1 MLLNKFLSRTDYESY
16 EDLYKNFKINIPED
30 FNFAYDVVDEY
41 AKTEPKREALVWC
54 DDNDED
60 HIFTFKDLS
69 LASMRTAN
77 FLCEQGIKKG
87 DRVMLILRRRY
98 EFWFFLLALH
108 RIGAIAIPATNM
120 LAEEDLEY
128 RFNAAEIKMVVSY
141 DEPSLQK
148 EVDKAKTKC
157 PSVEKLVTVGQ
168 TARQNWVSFYDDYEI
183 YPAKFPRPQGE
194 EATHN
199 DDIMIVYFTSGTS
212 SNPKMVAHTFTYP
225 LGHIVTAKYWQHVV
239 DGGRHLTVAET
250 GWAKALWGKIYGQWI
265 AGSAVFTYDM
275 KVFIPGKL
283 LEKMAEYKVTTFCAP
298 PTVYRYILHHGLS
311 RYDLS
316 SLKYCTTAGESLNTD
331 IYNKFYEQTGIR
343 LQEGYG
349 QTELTLTTGNF
360 GFTEPKP
367 GSIGKPSPGYSME
380 IVDAEGKPCAADE
393 VGELIIKI
401 DQGKPFGMFGGY
413 YRDPERTEK
422 VFEGGVYHT
431 GDTATRDKD
440 GYLWF
445 VGRTDDLIKSSG
457 YRISPFE
464 VEEVLHKHPA
474 VLEVAVTGVEDKDR
488 GQAVKATVVLKKGY
502 EASKELAKE
511 MQLFAKNVA
520 ASYKSPRIIDFVTE
534 LPKTISGKIRRA
546 TIRDKDK
553 EAADAEAQKAEQTTE
568 QKIPTLVAM
577 RTKQQVVKCCPPG
590 QAGDDKS
597 TQGSSGAES

>member
-1 MLLNKFLSRTDYESY
+1 MLLNKFISRIDYESY
-16 EDLYKNFKINIPED
+16 EDLYNNFKISIPD
-30 FNFAYDVVDEY
+30 NFNFAYDVVDEY

-54 DDNDED
+54 DDNDES
-60 HIFTFKDLS
+60 HIFTFKDIS
-69 LASMRTAN
+69 LASQRTAN
-77 FLCEQGIKKG
+77 FLVEQGIKKG

-120 LAEEDLEY
+120 LAAEDLEY
-128 RFNAAEIKMVVSY
+128 RFKAAEVKMVVTY
-141 DEPSLQK
+141 DEPALQK
-148 EVDKAKTKC
+148 EVDKAKSKC
-157 PSVEKLVTVGQ
+157 TSVEKLVTVGQ
-168 TARQNWVSFYDDYEI
+168 TARQNWISFYDDYEI
-183 YPAKFPRPQGE
+183 FPAKFERPEGDA
-194 EATHN
+194 ATHN

-298 PTVYRYILHHGLS
+298 PTVYRYILQHGIGK
-311 RYDLS
+311 YDLS
-316 SLKYCTTAGESLNTD
+316 SLKHCTTAGEALNVD
-331 IYNKFYEQTGIR
+331 IYNKFYEQTGLR
-343 LQEGYG
+343 MQEGYG

-360 GFTEPKP
+360 GFSEPHP
-367 GSIGKPSPGYSME
+367 GSMGKPSPGYRME
-380 IVDAEGKPCAADE
+380 IVNADGEPCADDE

-413 YRDPERTEK
+413 YRDDERTEK

-440 GYLWF
+440 GYYWF
-445 VGRTDDLIKSSG
+445 VGRNDDLIKSSG

-464 VEEVLHKHPA
+464 VEEVIHKHPA

-488 GQAVKATVVLKKGY
+488 GQAVKATIVLQKGY

-511 MQLFAKNVA
+511 IQLFTKKVA

-546 TIRDKDK
+546 TIRDKD
-553 EAADAEAQKAEQTTE
+553 AEAKNAENTE
-568 QKIPTLVAM
+568 NASNENAETPV
-577 RTKQQVVKCCPPG
+577 
-590 QAGDDKS
+590 DNN
-597 TQGSSGAES
+597 AES

>member
-1 MLLNKFLSRTDYESY
+1 MLLNRFISRIDYDSY
-16 EDLYKNFKINIPED
+16 EDLYKNFKISIPD
-30 FNFAYDVVDEY
+30 NFNFAYDVVDEY
-41 AKTEPKREALVWC
+41 AKNEPKREALVWC
-54 DDNDED
+54 DDNDES

-69 LASMRTAN
+69 LASQRTAN
-77 FLCEQGIKKG
+77 FLVEQGIKKG

-120 LAEEDLEY
+120 LAAEDLEY
-128 RFNAAEIKMVVSY
+128 RFNAAKIKMVVTY
-141 DEPSLQK
+141 DDSVVQK
-148 EVDKAKTKC
+148 EVDKAKSKC
-157 PSVEKLVTVGQ
+157 DSVEKLVTVGQ
-168 TARQNWVSFYDDYEI
+168 TARQNWISFYDDYELF
-183 YPAKFPRPQGE
+183 PATFERPTGDA
-194 EATHN
+194 ATHN
-199 DDIMIVYFTSGTS
+199 EDIMIVYFTSGTS
-212 SNPKMVAHTFTYP
+212 SNPKMVAHTYTYP

-275 KVFIPGKL
+275 TTFIPGKL

-298 PTVYRYILHHGLS
+298 PTVYRYILQHGIAK
-311 RYDLS
+311 YDLS
-316 SLKYCTTAGESLNTD
+316 SLQYCTTAGEALNLD

-343 LQEGYG
+343 MQEGYG

-360 GFTEPKP
+360 GFSEPHP
-367 GSIGKPSPGYSME
+367 GSMGKPSPGYRME
-380 IVDAEGKPCAADE
+380 IVNAEGKPCADDE

-413 YRDPERTEK
+413 YNDPERTEK

-440 GYLWF
+440 GFFWF

-474 VLEVAVTGVEDKDR
+474 VLEVAVTGVEDKSR
-488 GQAVKATVVLKKGY
+488 GQAVKATVVLQKGY
-502 EASKELAKE
+502 EASKDLAKE
-511 MQLFAKNVA
+511 IQLFAKNIA

-546 TIRDKDK
+546 TIRDKD
-553 EAADAEAQKAEQTTE
+553 AAANAETESSTNAATAAENANSTTATTNIAEAT
-568 QKIPTLVAM
+568 
-577 RTKQQVVKCCPPG
+577 
-590 QAGDDKS
+590 DK
-597 TQGSSGAES
+597 

>member
-1 MLLNKFLSRTDYESY
+1 MILNKFLSRIDYESY
-16 EDLYKNFKINIPED
+16 EDLYKNFKISIPD
-30 FNFAYDVVDEY
+30 NFNFAYDVVDEY

-54 DDNDED
+54 DDNDES

-69 LASMRTAN
+69 LASQRTAN
-77 FLCEQGIKKG
+77 FLVEQGIQKG

-120 LAEEDLEY
+120 LAAEDLEY
-128 RFNAAEIKMVVSY
+128 RFKAAEVKMVVTY
-141 DEPSLQK
+141 DEPALQK
-148 EVDKAKTKC
+148 EVDKAKSKS

-168 TARQNWVSFYDDYEI
+168 TARQNWISFYDDYEI
-183 YPAKFPRPQGE
+183 FPAKFERPEGE
-194 EATHN
+194 AATRN

-298 PTVYRYILHHGLS
+298 PTVYRYILQHGIGK
-311 RYDLS
+311 YDLS
-316 SLKYCTTAGESLNTD
+316 SLQYCTTAGEALNVD

-343 LQEGYG
+343 MQEGYG

-360 GFTEPKP
+360 GFSEPHP
-367 GSIGKPSPGYSME
+367 GSMGKPSPGYSME
-380 IVDAEGKPCAADE
+380 IVNADGEPCADDE

-413 YRDPERTEK
+413 YRDDERTEK

-440 GYLWF
+440 GYYWF
-445 VGRTDDLIKSSG
+445 VGRNDDLIKSSG

-464 VEEVLHKHPA
+464 VEEVIHKHPA

-488 GQAVKATVVLKKGY
+488 GQAVKATIVLQKGY

-511 MQLFAKNVA
+511 IQLFTKKVA

-546 TIRDKDK
+546 TIRDKD
-553 EAADAEAQKAEQTTE
+553 AEAKN
-568 QKIPTLVAM
+568 
-577 RTKQQVVKCCPPG
+577 
-590 QAGDDKS
+590 
-597 TQGSSGAES
+597 AESTENASNENAEAPADNSAES

>member
-1 MLLNKFLSRTDYESY
+1 M
-16 EDLYKNFKINIPED
+16 
-30 FNFAYDVVDEY
+30 
-41 AKTEPKREALVWC
+41 WC
-54 DDNDED
+54 DDDDES

-69 LASMRTAN
+69 LASQRTAN
-77 FLCEQGIKKG
+77 FLVEQGIQKG

-120 LAEEDLEY
+120 LAAEDLEY
-128 RFNAAEIKMVVSY
+128 RFKAADVKMVVTY
-141 DEPSLQK
+141 DEPALQK
-148 EVDKAKTKC
+148 EVDKAKSKC
-157 PSVEKLVTVGQ
+157 ESVEKLVTVGQ

-183 YPAKFPRPQGE
+183 YPAKFPRPEGDA
-194 EATHN
+194 ATHN

-212 SNPKMVAHTFTYP
+212 SNPKMVA
-225 LGHIVTAKYWQHVV
+225 WQHVV

-283 LEKMAEYKVTTFCAP
+283 LEKMSEYKVTTFCAP
-298 PTVYRYILHHGLS
+298 PTVYRYILQHGIG

-316 SLKYCTTAGESLNTD
+316 SLKYCTTAGEALNLD
-331 IYNKFYEQTGIR
+331 IYNRFYEQTGIR
-343 LQEGYG
+343 MQEGYG

-360 GFTEPKP
+360 GFSEPRP
-367 GSIGKPSPGYSME
+367 GSMGKPSPGYRME
-380 IVDAEGKPCAADE
+380 IVNAEGNPCADDE

-413 YRDPERTEK
+413 YRDQERTER

-440 GYLWF
+440 GYYWF
-445 VGRTDDLIKSSG
+445 VGRNDDLIKSSG

-464 VEEVLHKHPA
+464 VEEVIHKHPA

-488 GQAVKATVVLKKGY
+488 GQAVKATIVLQKGY
-502 EASKELAKE
+502 EASKDLAKE
-511 MQLFAKNVA
+511 IQLFTKKVA

-546 TIRDKDK
+546 TIRDKD
-553 EAADAEAQKAEQTTE
+553 AEAQNADASASSATENAEATTSPETNSE
-568 QKIPTLVAM
+568 QE
-577 RTKQQVVKCCPPG
+577 G
-590 QAGDDKS
+590 
-597 TQGSSGAES
+597 

>member
-1 MLLNKFLSRTDYESY
+1 MLLNKFISKIDYDSY
-16 EDLYKNFKINIPED
+16 EDLYENFKISIPD
-30 FNFAYDVVDEY
+30 NFNFAYDVVDEY

-54 DDNDED
+54 DDNDEA

-69 LASMRTAN
+69 LASQRTAN
-77 FLCEQGIKKG
+77 FLVEQGIQKG

-120 LAEEDLEY
+120 LAAEDLEY
-128 RFNAAEIKMVVSY
+128 RFNAAEVKMVVTY
-141 DEPSLQK
+141 DEPALQK
-148 EVDKAKTKC
+148 EVDKAKSKC
-157 PSVEKLVTVGQ
+157 SSIEKLVTVGQ

-183 YPAKFPRPQGE
+183 FPATFERPTGDA
-194 EATHN
+194 ATHN

-212 SNPKMVAHTFTYP
+212 SNPKMVAHTYTYP

-283 LEKMAEYKVTTFCAP
+283 LEKMAEYKITTFCAP
-298 PTVYRYILHHGLS
+298 PTVYRYILQHGIGK
-311 RYDLS
+311 YDLS
-316 SLKYCTTAGESLNTD
+316 SLKYCTTAGEALNLD
-331 IYNKFYEQTGIR
+331 IYEKFFEQTGIR
-343 LQEGYG
+343 MQEGYG

-360 GFTEPKP
+360 GFSEPHP
-367 GSIGKPSPGYSME
+367 GSMGKPSPGYRME
-380 IVDAEGKPCAADE
+380 IVNPDGEPCGVDE

-413 YRDPERTEK
+413 YRDDERTQR

-440 GYLWF
+440 GYFWF

-464 VEEVLHKHPA
+464 VEEVIHKHPA

-488 GQAVKATVVLKKGY
+488 GQAVKASIVLQKGY
-502 EASKELAKE
+502 EASKDLAKE
-511 MQLFAKNVA
+511 IQLFTKKIA

-546 TIRDKDK
+546 TIRDKD
-553 EAADAEAQKAEQTTE
+553 AEAQNAENAAAQANENTEAQANPEVQTE
-568 QKIPTLVAM
+568 NN
-577 RTKQQVVKCCPPG
+577 
-590 QAGDDKS
+590 
-597 TQGSSGAES
+597 AEGK

>member
-1 MLLNKFLSRTDYESY
+1 MFLNKFLSKIDYKSY
-16 EDLYKNFKINIPED
+16 EDLYKNFKITIPND

-69 LASMRTAN
+69 LASQRTAN
-77 FLCEQGIKKG
+77 FLVEQGIQKG

-120 LAEEDLEY
+120 LAAEDLEY
-128 RFNAAEIKMVVSY
+128 RFNAAEIKMVVTY
-141 DEPSLQK
+141 DDPALQK
-148 EVDKAKTKC
+148 EVDKAKSKC
-157 PSVEKLVTVGQ
+157 ESVEKLVTVGQ
-168 TARQNWVSFYDDYEI
+168 TARQNWISFYDDYEL
-183 YPAKFPRPQGE
+183 FPSTFERPVGDA
-194 EATHN
+194 ATHN

-212 SNPKMVAHTFTYP
+212 SNPKMVAHTYTYP

-275 KVFIPGKL
+275 TTFIPGKL

-298 PTVYRYILHHGLS
+298 PTVYRYILQHGLS
-311 RYDLS
+311 KYDLS
-316 SLKYCTTAGESLNTD
+316 SLQYCTTAGEALNLD
-331 IYNKFYEQTGIR
+331 IYNRFYEQTGIR
-343 LQEGYG
+343 MQEGYG

-360 GFTEPKP
+360 GFSEPHP
-367 GSIGKPSPGYSME
+367 GSIGKPSPGYQME
-380 IVDAEGKPCAADE
+380 IINAEGKPCEAEE

-413 YRDPERTEK
+413 YRDAERTEK

-431 GDTATRDKD
+431 GDTAYRDKD
-440 GYLWF
+440 GFFWF

-474 VLEVAVTGVEDKDR
+474 VLEVAVTGVEDKSR
-488 GQAVKATVVLKKGY
+488 GQAVKATVVLQKGY

-511 MQLFAKNVA
+511 IQLFAKNIA

-546 TIRDKDK
+546 TIRDKD
-553 EAADAEAQKAEQTTE
+553 AAENATAPDETNAENAASET
-568 QKIPTLVAM
+568 VANNE
-577 RTKQQVVKCCPPG
+577 K
-590 QAGDDKS
+590 
-597 TQGSSGAES
+597 

>member
-1 MLLNKFLSRTDYESY
+1 MLLNKFISKIDYDSY
-16 EDLYKNFKINIPED
+16 EDLYKNFKISIPND

-54 DDNDED
+54 DDNDEA

-69 LASMRTAN
+69 LASQRTAN
-77 FLCEQGIKKG
+77 FLVEQGIQKG

-120 LAEEDLEY
+120 LAAEDLEY
-128 RFNAAEIKMVVSY
+128 RFNAAEVKMVVTY
-141 DEPSLQK
+141 DEPALQK
-148 EVDKAKTKC
+148 EVDKAKSKC
-157 PSVEKLVTVGQ
+157 SSVEKLVTVGQ
-168 TARQNWVSFYDDYEI
+168 TARQNWISFYDDYEI
-183 YPAKFPRPQGE
+183 FPSTFERPVGDA
-194 EATHN
+194 ATHN

-212 SNPKMVAHTFTYP
+212 SNPKMVAHTYTYP
-225 LGHIVTAKYWQHVV
+225 LGHIVTAKYWQPVV
-239 DGGRHLTVAET
+239 DGGRHMTVAET
-250 GWAKALWGKIYGQWI
+250 GWAKALCGKIYGQWI

-283 LEKMAEYKVTTFCAP
+283 LEKIAEYKITTFCAP
-298 PTVYRYILHHGLS
+298 PTVYRYILQHGIGK
-311 RYDLS
+311 YDLS
-316 SLKYCTTAGESLNTD
+316 SLKYCTTAGEALNLD
-331 IYNKFYEQTGIR
+331 IYEKFFEQTGIR
-343 LQEGYG
+343 MQEGYG

-360 GFTEPKP
+360 GFSEPRP
-367 GSIGKPSPGYSME
+367 GSMGKPSPGYRME
-380 IVDAEGKPCAADE
+380 IVNAEGEPCADNE

-413 YRDPERTEK
+413 YRDEERTER

-431 GDTATRDKD
+431 GDTATRDEN
-440 GYLWF
+440 GYYWF

-464 VEEVLHKHPA
+464 VEEVIHKHPA

-488 GQAVKATVVLKKGY
+488 GQAVKATIVLQKGY

-511 MQLFAKNVA
+511 IQLFTKKVA

-546 TIRDKDK
+546 TIRDKD
-553 EAADAEAQKAEQTTE
+553 AEAKNAENTE
-568 QKIPTLVAM
+568 NASNENAEAPA
-577 RTKQQVVKCCPPG
+577 
-590 QAGDDKS
+590 DNS
-597 TQGSSGAES
+597 AES

>member
-1 MLLNKFLSRTDYESY
+1 MILNKFLSKIDYKSY
-16 EDLYKNFKINIPED
+16 EDLYKNFKITIPND

-54 DDNDED
+54 DDNDES
-60 HIFTFKDLS
+60 HIYTFKDLS
-69 LASMRTAN
+69 LASQRTAN
-77 FLCEQGIKKG
+77 FLVEQGIQKG

-120 LAEEDLEY
+120 LAAEDLEY
-128 RFNAAEIKMVVSY
+128 RFNAAEIKMVVTY
-141 DEPSLQK
+141 DDPALQK
-148 EVDKAKTKC
+148 EVDKAKSKC
-157 PSVEKLVTVGQ
+157 ESVEKLVTVGQ
-168 TARQNWVSFYDDYEI
+168 TARQNWISFYDDYEL
-183 YPAKFPRPQGE
+183 FPSTFERPVGDA
-194 EATHN
+194 ATHN

-212 SNPKMVAHTFTYP
+212 SNPKMVAHTYTYP

-275 KVFIPGKL
+275 TTFIPGKL

-298 PTVYRYILHHGLS
+298 PTVYRYILQHGLS
-311 RYDLS
+311 KYDLS
-316 SLKYCTTAGESLNTD
+316 SLQYCTTAGEALNLD
-331 IYNKFYEQTGIR
+331 IYNRFYEQTGIR
-343 LQEGYG
+343 MQEGYG

-360 GFTEPKP
+360 GFSEPHP
-367 GSIGKPSPGYSME
+367 GSIGKPSPGYQME
-380 IVDAEGKPCAADE
+380 IINAEGKPCEAEE

-413 YRDPERTEK
+413 YRNAERTEK

-431 GDTATRDKD
+431 GDTAYRDKD
-440 GYLWF
+440 GFFWF

-457 YRISPFE
+457 YRINPFE

-474 VLEVAVTGVEDKDR
+474 VLEVAVTGVEDKSR
-488 GQAVKATVVLKKGY
+488 GQAVKATVVLQKGY

-511 MQLFAKNVA
+511 IQLFAKNIA

-546 TIRDKDK
+546 TIRDKDTAENVTAPD
-553 EAADAEAQKAEQTTE
+553 EANAENAASETSEEK
-568 QKIPTLVAM
+568 
-577 RTKQQVVKCCPPG
+577 
-590 QAGDDKS
+590 
-597 TQGSSGAES
+597 

>member
-1 MLLNKFLSRTDYESY
+1 MILNKFLSKIDYKSY
-16 EDLYKNFKINIPED
+16 EDLYKNFKITIPND

-54 DDNDED
+54 DDNDES
-60 HIFTFKDLS
+60 HIYTFKDLS
-69 LASMRTAN
+69 LASQRTAN
-77 FLCEQGIKKG
+77 FLVEQGIQKG

-120 LAEEDLEY
+120 LAAEDLEY
-128 RFNAAEIKMVVSY
+128 RFNAAEIKMVVTY
-141 DEPSLQK
+141 DDPALQK
-148 EVDKAKTKC
+148 EVDKAKSKC
-157 PSVEKLVTVGQ
+157 ESVEKLVTVGQ
-168 TARQNWVSFYDDYEI
+168 TARQNWISFYDDYEL
-183 YPAKFPRPQGE
+183 FPSTFERPVGDA
-194 EATHN
+194 ATHN

-212 SNPKMVAHTFTYP
+212 SNPKMVAHTYTYP

-275 KVFIPGKL
+275 TTFIPGKL

-298 PTVYRYILHHGLS
+298 PTVYRYILQHGLS
-311 RYDLS
+311 KYDLS
-316 SLKYCTTAGESLNTD
+316 SLQYCTTAGEALNLD
-331 IYNKFYEQTGIR
+331 IYNRFYEQTGIR
-343 LQEGYG
+343 MQEGYG

-360 GFTEPKP
+360 GFSEPHP
-367 GSIGKPSPGYSME
+367 GSIGKPSPGYQME
-380 IVDAEGKPCAADE
+380 IINAEGKPCAAEE

-413 YRDPERTEK
+413 YRDAERTEK

-431 GDTATRDKD
+431 GDTAYRDKD
-440 GYLWF
+440 GFFWF

-474 VLEVAVTGVEDKDR
+474 VLEVAVTGVEDKSR
-488 GQAVKATVVLKKGY
+488 GQAVKATVVLQKGY

-511 MQLFAKNVA
+511 IQLFAKNIA

-546 TIRDKDK
+546 TIRDKDTAENVTAPD
-553 EAADAEAQKAEQTTE
+553 EA
-568 QKIPTLVAM
+568 
-577 RTKQQVVKCCPPG
+577 
-590 QAGDDKS
+590 S
-597 TQGSSGAES
+597 AESAASETPEEK

>member
-1 MLLNKFLSRTDYESY
+1 MILNKFLSRIDYESY
-16 EDLYKNFKINIPED
+16 EDLYKNFKISIPEN

-54 DDNDED
+54 DDNDES

-69 LASMRTAN
+69 LASQRTAN
-77 FLCEQGIKKG
+77 FLAEQGIQKG

-120 LAEEDLEY
+120 LAAEDLEY
-128 RFNAAEIKMVVSY
+128 RFKAAEVKMVVTY
-141 DEPSLQK
+141 DEPALQK
-148 EVDKAKTKC
+148 EVDKAKSKC

-168 TARQNWVSFYDDYEI
+168 TARQNWISFYDDYEI
-183 YPAKFPRPQGE
+183 FPAKFERPEGDA
-194 EATHN
+194 ATHN

-298 PTVYRYILHHGLS
+298 PTVYRYILQHGIGK
-311 RYDLS
+311 YDLS
-316 SLKYCTTAGESLNTD
+316 SLKHCTTAGEALNVD
-331 IYNKFYEQTGIR
+331 IYNKFYEQTGLR
-343 LQEGYG
+343 MQEGYG

-360 GFTEPKP
+360 GFSEPHP
-367 GSIGKPSPGYSME
+367 GSMGKPSPGYRME
-380 IVDAEGKPCAADE
+380 IVNADGEPCADDE

-413 YRDPERTEK
+413 YRDDERTEK

-440 GYLWF
+440 GYYWF
-445 VGRTDDLIKSSG
+445 VGRNDDLIKSSG

-464 VEEVLHKHPA
+464 VEEVIHKHPA

-488 GQAVKATVVLKKGY
+488 GQAVKATIVLQKGY

-511 MQLFAKNVA
+511 IQLFTKKVA

-546 TIRDKDK
+546 TIRDKD
-553 EAADAEAQKAEQTTE
+553 AEAKNAENTENAEATTSAETNSE
-568 QKIPTLVAM
+568 QE
-577 RTKQQVVKCCPPG
+577 G
-590 QAGDDKS
+590 
-597 TQGSSGAES
+597 

>member
-1 MLLNKFLSRTDYESY
+1 MILNKFLSRTEYSSY
-16 EDLYKNFKINIPED
+16 EDLYKNFKISIPEN

-41 AKTEPKREALVWC
+41 AKEEPKREALVWC
-54 DDNDED
+54 DDEDES

-69 LASMRTAN
+69 LASQRTAN
-77 FLCEQGIKKG
+77 FLVEQGIVKG

-120 LAEEDLEY
+120 LAAEDLEY
-128 RFNAAEIKMVVSY
+128 RFKAADVKMVVTY
-141 DEPSLQK
+141 DEPALQK
-148 EVDKAKTKC
+148 EVDKAKAKC
-157 PSVEKLVTVGQ
+157 SSVEKLVTVGQ

-183 YPAKFPRPQGE
+183 FPARFPRPEGDA
-194 EATHN
+194 ATHN
-199 DDIMIVYFTSGTS
+199 DDIMVVYFTSGTS

-311 RYDLS
+311 KYDLS
-316 SLKYCTTAGESLNTD
+316 SLKYCTTAGEALNLD
-331 IYNKFYEQTGIR
+331 IYNQFFEQTGIR

-360 GFTEPKP
+360 GWDTPKP
-367 GSIGKPSPGYSME
+367 GSIGKPSPGYRME
-380 IVDAEGKPCAADE
+380 IVNAEGEPCGVDE
-393 VGELIIKI
+393 VGELIIQI

-413 YRDPERTEK
+413 YRDEERTEK
-422 VFEGGVYHT
+422 VFAGGVYHT

-440 GYLWF
+440 GYFWF

-474 VLEVAVTGVEDKDR
+474 VLEVAVTGIEDKDR
-488 GQAVKATVVLKKGY
+488 GQAVKATIVLQKGY
-502 EASKELAKE
+502 EASKELSKE
-511 MQLFAKNVA
+511 IQLFAKKIA

-546 TIRDKDK
+546 TIRDKDAAAN
-553 EAADAEAQKAEQTTE
+553 EASANAADASTSPATETQASENKEA
-568 QKIPTLVAM
+568 
-577 RTKQQVVKCCPPG
+577 
-590 QAGDDKS
+590 
-597 TQGSSGAES
+597 

>member
-1 MLLNKFLSRTDYESY
+1 MILSKFLSRTDYESY
-16 EDLYKNFKINIPED
+16 EDLYKNFKISIPD
-30 FNFAYDVVDEY
+30 NFNFAYDVVDEY
-41 AKTEPKREALVWC
+41 ARTEPKREALVWC
-54 DDNDED
+54 DDNDES

-69 LASMRTAN
+69 LASQRTAN
-77 FLCEQGIKKG
+77 FLVEQGVKKG

-120 LAEEDLEY
+120 LAAEDLEY
-128 RFNAAEIKMVVSY
+128 RFNAAEVKMVVTY

-148 EVDKAKTKC
+148 EIDKAKSKC
-157 PSVEKLVTVGQ
+157 GSVEKLVTVGQ
-168 TARQNWVSFYDDYEI
+168 TARQNWISFYDDYEI
-183 YPAKFPRPQGE
+183 FPAKFERPEGDD
-194 EATHN
+194 ATHN

-212 SNPKMVAHTFTYP
+212 SNPKMVAHSFTYP
-225 LGHIVTAKYWQHVV
+225 LGHIVTAKYWQHVI

-298 PTVYRYILHHGLS
+298 PTVYRYILQHGIG

-316 SLKYCTTAGESLNTD
+316 SLKHCTTAGEALNVD
-331 IYNKFYEQTGIR
+331 IYDKFYEQTGIR
-343 LQEGYG
+343 MQEGYG

-360 GFTEPKP
+360 GWDEPKP
-367 GSIGKPSPGYSME
+367 GSMGKPSPGYSIDVVNADGE
-380 IVDAEGKPCAADE
+380 TCADDE

-413 YRDPERTEK
+413 YRDPERTER

-464 VEEVLHKHPA
+464 VEEVIHKHPA

-488 GQAVKATVVLKKGY
+488 GQAVKATIVLQKGY
-502 EASKELAKE
+502 DASKELAKE
-511 MQLFAKNVA
+511 IQLFTKKIA

-546 TIRDKDK
+546 TIRDKDA
-553 EAADAEAQKAEQTTE
+553 EAKSADASAGSAAENAEATTSAETNSE
-568 QKIPTLVAM
+568 QE
-577 RTKQQVVKCCPPG
+577 G
-590 QAGDDKS
+590 
-597 TQGSSGAES
+597 

>member
-1 MLLNKFLSRTDYESY
+1 MLLNKFISRIDYESY
-16 EDLYKNFKINIPED
+16 EDLYNNFKISIPD
-30 FNFAYDVVDEY
+30 NFNFAYDVVDEY

-54 DDNDED
+54 DDNDES
-60 HIFTFKDLS
+60 HIFTFKDIS
-69 LASMRTAN
+69 LASQRTAN
-77 FLCEQGIKKG
+77 FLVEQGIKKG

-120 LAEEDLEY
+120 LAAEDLEY
-128 RFNAAEIKMVVSY
+128 RFKAAEVKMVVTY
-141 DEPSLQK
+141 DEPALQK
-148 EVDKAKTKC
+148 EVDKAKSKSA
-157 PSVEKLVTVGQ
+157 SVEKLVTVGQ
-168 TARQNWVSFYDDYEI
+168 TARQNWISFYDDYEI
-183 YPAKFPRPQGE
+183 FPAKFERPEGDA
-194 EATHN
+194 ATHN

-298 PTVYRYILHHGLS
+298 PTVYRYILQHGIGK
-311 RYDLS
+311 YDLS
-316 SLKYCTTAGESLNTD
+316 SLKHCTTAGEALNVD
-331 IYNKFYEQTGIR
+331 IYNKFYEQTGLR
-343 LQEGYG
+343 MQEGYG

-360 GFTEPKP
+360 GFSEPHP
-367 GSIGKPSPGYSME
+367 GSMGKPSPGYRME
-380 IVDAEGKPCAADE
+380 IVNTDGEPCADDE

-413 YRDPERTEK
+413 YRDDERTEK

-440 GYLWF
+440 GYYWF
-445 VGRTDDLIKSSG
+445 VGRNDDLIKSSG

-464 VEEVLHKHPA
+464 VEEVIHKHPA

-488 GQAVKATVVLKKGY
+488 GQAVKATIVLQKGY

-511 MQLFAKNVA
+511 IQLFTKKVA

-546 TIRDKDK
+546 TIRDKD
-553 EAADAEAQKAEQTTE
+553 AEAKN
-568 QKIPTLVAM
+568 
-577 RTKQQVVKCCPPG
+577 
-590 QAGDDKS
+590 
-597 TQGSSGAES
+597 AESTENAEATTSAETNSEQEG

>member
-1 MLLNKFLSRTDYESY
+1 MLLNKFISKIDYDSY
-16 EDLYKNFKINIPED
+16 EDLYENFKISIPD
-30 FNFAYDVVDEY
+30 NFNFAYDVVDEY

-54 DDNDED
+54 DDNDEA

-69 LASMRTAN
+69 LASQRTAN
-77 FLCEQGIKKG
+77 FLVEQGIQKG

-120 LAEEDLEY
+120 LAAEDLEY
-128 RFNAAEIKMVVSY
+128 RFNAAEVKMVVTY
-141 DEPSLQK
+141 DEPALQK
-148 EVDKAKTKC
+148 EVDKAKSKC
-157 PSVEKLVTVGQ
+157 SSIEKLVTVGQ

-183 YPAKFPRPQGE
+183 FPSTFERPTGE
-194 EATHN
+194 AATHN

-212 SNPKMVAHTFTYP
+212 SNPKMVAHTYTYP

-283 LEKMAEYKVTTFCAP
+283 LEKMAEYKITTFCAP
-298 PTVYRYILHHGLS
+298 PTVYRYILQHGIGK
-311 RYDLS
+311 YDLS
-316 SLKYCTTAGESLNTD
+316 SLKYCTTAGEALNLD
-331 IYNKFYEQTGIR
+331 IYEKFFEQTGIR
-343 LQEGYG
+343 MQEGYG

-360 GFTEPKP
+360 GFTEPHP
-367 GSIGKPSPGYSME
+367 GSMGKPSPGYRME
-380 IVDAEGKPCAADE
+380 IVNQNGEPCGVDE
-393 VGELIIKI
+393 IGELIIKI

-413 YRDPERTEK
+413 YRDDERTQR

-440 GYLWF
+440 GYFWF

-464 VEEVLHKHPA
+464 VEEVIHKHPA

-488 GQAVKATVVLKKGY
+488 GQAVKASIVLQKGY
-502 EASKELAKE
+502 EASKDLAKE
-511 MQLFAKNVA
+511 IQLFTKKIA

-546 TIRDKDK
+546 TIRDKDASAS
-553 EAADAEAQKAEQTTE
+553 AAQAEQAENATNATE
-568 QKIPTLVAM
+568 SAPEVE
-577 RTKQQVVKCCPPG
+577 
-590 QAGDDKS
+590 S
-597 TQGSSGAES
+597 TAEEK

>member
-1 MLLNKFLSRTDYESY
+1 MILNKFLSKIDYKSY
-16 EDLYKNFKINIPED
+16 EDLYKNFKITIPND

-54 DDNDED
+54 DDNDES
-60 HIFTFKDLS
+60 HIYTFKDLS
-69 LASMRTAN
+69 LASQRTAN
-77 FLCEQGIKKG
+77 FLVEQGIQKG

-120 LAEEDLEY
+120 LAAEDLEY
-128 RFNAAEIKMVVSY
+128 RFNAAEIKMVVTY
-141 DEPSLQK
+141 DDPALQK
-148 EVDKAKTKC
+148 EVDKAKSKC
-157 PSVEKLVTVGQ
+157 ESVEKLVTVGQ
-168 TARQNWVSFYDDYEI
+168 TARQNWISFYDDYEL
-183 YPAKFPRPQGE
+183 FPSTFERPVGDA
-194 EATHN
+194 ATHN

-212 SNPKMVAHTFTYP
+212 SNPKMVAHTYTYP

-275 KVFIPGKL
+275 TTFIPGKL

-298 PTVYRYILHHGLS
+298 PTVYRYILQHGLS
-311 RYDLS
+311 KYDLS
-316 SLKYCTTAGESLNTD
+316 SLQYCTTAGEALNLD
-331 IYNKFYEQTGIR
+331 IYNRFYEQTGIR
-343 LQEGYG
+343 MQEGYG

-360 GFTEPKP
+360 GFSEPHP
-367 GSIGKPSPGYSME
+367 GSIGKPSPGYQME
-380 IVDAEGKPCAADE
+380 IINAEGKPCAAEE

-413 YRDPERTEK
+413 YRDAERTEK

-431 GDTATRDKD
+431 GDTAYRDKD
-440 GYLWF
+440 GFFWF

-474 VLEVAVTGVEDKDR
+474 VLEVAVTGVEDKSR
-488 GQAVKATVVLKKGY
+488 GQAVKATVVLQKGY
-502 EASKELAKE
+502 EASKEFAKE
-511 MQLFAKNVA
+511 IQLFAKNIA

-546 TIRDKDK
+546 TIRDKDTAENVTAPD
-553 EAADAEAQKAEQTTE
+553 EASADNAASETTANNE
-568 QKIPTLVAM
+568 K
-577 RTKQQVVKCCPPG
+577 
-590 QAGDDKS
+590 
-597 TQGSSGAES
+597 

>member
-1 MLLNKFLSRTDYESY
+1 MILNKFLSQVDYDSY
-16 EDLYKNFKINIPED
+16 EDLYKNFKITIPD
-30 FNFAYDVVDEY
+30 NFNFAYDVVDEY
-41 AKTEPKREALVWC
+41 ARTEPKREALVWC
-54 DDNDED
+54 DDNDES
-60 HIFTFKDLS
+60 HIYTFKDLS
-69 LASMRTAN
+69 LASQRTAN
-77 FLCEQGIKKG
+77 FLVEQGIKKG

-120 LAEEDLEY
+120 LAAEDLEY
-128 RFNAAEIKMVVSY
+128 RFNAADVKMVVTY
-141 DEPSLQK
+141 DEPALQK
-148 EVDKAKTKC
+148 EVDKAKTKSQ
-157 PSVEKLVTVGQ
+157 SVEKLVTVGQ

-183 YPAKFPRPQGE
+183 YPATFERPTGE
-194 EATHN
+194 DATHN

-298 PTVYRYILHHGLS
+298 PTVYRYILQHGIAK
-311 RYDLS
+311 YDLS
-316 SLKYCTTAGESLNTD
+316 SLQYCTTAGEALNVD
-331 IYNKFYEQTGIR
+331 IYEKFYEQTGIR
-343 LQEGYG
+343 MQEGYG

-360 GFTEPKP
+360 GFSEPHP
-367 GSIGKPSPGYSME
+367 GSMGKPSPGYRME
-380 IVDAEGKPCAADE
+380 IVNAEGKPCAENE
-393 VGELIIKI
+393 VGELIIQI

-413 YRDPERTEK
+413 YRDEERTK
-422 VFEGGVYHT
+422 RVFEGGVYHT

-440 GYLWF
+440 GYFWF

-464 VEEVLHKHPA
+464 VEEVIHKHPA

-488 GQAVKATVVLKKGY
+488 GQAVKATIVLQKGY

-511 MQLFAKNVA
+511 IQLFTKKIA

-534 LPKTISGKIRRA
+534 LPKTISGTIRRA
-546 TIRDKDK
+546 TIRDKDAS
-553 EAADAEAQKAEQTTE
+553 AANSAGTEQTESSAENPTE
-568 QKIPTLVAM
+568 EK
-577 RTKQQVVKCCPPG
+577 
-590 QAGDDKS
+590 DS
-597 TQGSSGAES
+597 

>member
-1 MLLNKFLSRTDYESY
+1 MLLNKFISRIDYDSY
-16 EDLYKNFKINIPED
+16 EDLYKNFKISIPED

-54 DDNDED
+54 DDNDEA

-69 LASMRTAN
+69 LASQRTAN
-77 FLCEQGIKKG
+77 FLVEQGIKKG

-120 LAEEDLEY
+120 LAAEDLEY
-128 RFNAAEIKMVVSY
+128 RFNAAEIKMVVTY
-141 DEPSLQK
+141 EDPALQK
-148 EVDKAKTKC
+148 EVDKAKSKC
-157 PSVEKLVTVGQ
+157 ESVEKLVTVGQ
-168 TARQNWVSFYDDYEI
+168 TARQNWISFYDDYEL
-183 YPAKFPRPQGE
+183 FPSTFERPTGDD
-194 EATHN
+194 ATHN

-212 SNPKMVAHTFTYP
+212 SNPKMVAHTYTYP

-275 KVFIPGKL
+275 TTFIPGKL

-298 PTVYRYILHHGLS
+298 PTVYRYILQHGLS
-311 RYDLS
+311 KYDLS
-316 SLKYCTTAGESLNTD
+316 SLQYCTTAGESLNLD
-331 IYNKFYEQTGIR
+331 IYNKFFEQTGIR
-343 LQEGYG
+343 MQEGYG

-360 GFTEPKP
+360 GFSEPHP
-367 GSIGKPSPGYSME
+367 GSIGKPSPGYQME
-380 IVDAEGKPCAADE
+380 IINAEGKPCEAEE

-413 YRDPERTEK
+413 YRDAERTEK

-431 GDTATRDKD
+431 GDTAYRDKD
-440 GYLWF
+440 GFFWF

-474 VLEVAVTGVEDKDR
+474 VLEVAVTGVEDKSR
-488 GQAVKATVVLKKGY
+488 GQAVKATVVLQKGY
-502 EASKELAKE
+502 EASKDLAKE
-511 MQLFAKNVA
+511 IQLFAKNIA

-546 TIRDKDK
+546 TIRDKD
-553 EAADAEAQKAEQTTE
+553 AADASTSPAASTSTATDAQPAEANPAT
-568 QKIPTLVAM
+568 A
-577 RTKQQVVKCCPPG
+577 
-590 QAGDDKS
+590 
-597 TQGSSGAES
+597 AESTNSTTATANIAEEK

>member
-1 MLLNKFLSRTDYESY
+1 MLLNKFLARTDYESY
-16 EDLYKNFKINIPED
+16 EDLYKNFKISIPD
-30 FNFAYDVVDEY
+30 NFNFAYDVVDEY
-41 AKTEPKREALVWC
+41 AKNEPKREALVWC
-54 DDNDED
+54 DDNDES

-69 LASMRTAN
+69 LASQRTAN
-77 FLCEQGIKKG
+77 FLVEQGIKKG

-120 LAEEDLEY
+120 LAAEDLEY
-128 RFNAAEIKMVVSY
+128 RFKAADVKMVVTY
-141 DEPSLQK
+141 DEPALQK
-148 EVDKAKTKC
+148 EVDKAKSKS
-157 PSVEKLVTVGQ
+157 PSVEKLVTVGL
-168 TARQNWVSFYDDYEI
+168 TARQNWISFYDDYEI
-183 YPAKFPRPQGE
+183 YPAKFERPSGE
-194 EATHN
+194 DAIKN
-199 DDIMIVYFTSGTS
+199 DDIMVVYFTSGTS

-298 PTVYRYILHHGLS
+298 PTVYRYILQHGIS
-311 RYDLS
+311 KYDLS
-316 SLKYCTTAGESLNTD
+316 SLKHCTTAGEALNLD
-331 IYNKFYEQTGIR
+331 IYNRFYEQTGLR
-343 LQEGYG
+343 MQEGYG

-360 GFTEPKP
+360 GFTEPRP
-367 GSIGKPSPGYSME
+367 GSMGKPSPGYSME
-380 IVDAEGKPCAADE
+380 IVNADGEPCGVDE

-440 GYLWF
+440 GYYWF

-488 GQAVKATVVLKKGY
+488 GQAVKATIVLQKGY
-502 EASKELAKE
+502 EASKDLAKE
-511 MQLFAKNVA
+511 IQLFTKKVA

-546 TIRDKDK
+546 TIRDKD
-553 EAADAEAQKAEQTTE
+553 AEAKNAENAENAEATTSPETNSE
-568 QKIPTLVAM
+568 QE
-577 RTKQQVVKCCPPG
+577 G
-590 QAGDDKS
+590 
-597 TQGSSGAES
+597 

>member
-1 MLLNKFLSRTDYESY
+1 MILNKFLSRIDYESY
-16 EDLYKNFKINIPED
+16 EDLYKNFKISIPD
-30 FNFAYDVVDEY
+30 NFNFAYDVVDEY

-54 DDNDED
+54 DDNDES

-69 LASMRTAN
+69 LASQRTAN
-77 FLCEQGIKKG
+77 FLVEQGIQKG

-120 LAEEDLEY
+120 LAAEDLEY
-128 RFNAAEIKMVVSY
+128 RFKATEVKMVVTY
-141 DEPSLQK
+141 DEPALQK
-148 EVDKAKTKC
+148 EVDKAKSKC

-168 TARQNWVSFYDDYEI
+168 TARQNWISFYDDYEI
-183 YPAKFPRPQGE
+183 FPAKFERPEGE
-194 EATHN
+194 AATHN

-283 LEKMAEYKVTTFCAP
+283 LEKMAEYKITTFCAP
-298 PTVYRYILHHGLS
+298 PTVYRYILQHGIS

-316 SLKYCTTAGESLNTD
+316 SLQYCTTAGEALNVD

-343 LQEGYG
+343 MQEGYG

-360 GFTEPKP
+360 GFSEPHP
-367 GSIGKPSPGYSME
+367 GSMGKPSPGYRME
-380 IVDAEGKPCAADE
+380 IVNADGEPCADDE

-413 YRDPERTEK
+413 YRDDERTEK

-440 GYLWF
+440 GYYWF
-445 VGRTDDLIKSSG
+445 VGRNDDLIKSSG

-464 VEEVLHKHPA
+464 VEEVIHKHPA

-488 GQAVKATVVLKKGY
+488 GQAVKATIVLQKGY

-511 MQLFAKNVA
+511 IQLFTKKVA

-546 TIRDKDK
+546 TIRDKD
-553 EAADAEAQKAEQTTE
+553 AEAKN
-568 QKIPTLVAM
+568 
-577 RTKQQVVKCCPPG
+577 
-590 QAGDDKS
+590 
-597 TQGSSGAES
+597 AESTENAEATTSAETNSEQEG

>member
-1 MLLNKFLSRTDYESY
+1 MLLNKFLARTDYESY
-16 EDLYKNFKINIPED
+16 EDLYKNFKISIPD
-30 FNFAYDVVDEY
+30 NFNFAYDVVDEY
-41 AKTEPKREALVWC
+41 AKNEPKREALVWC
-54 DDNDED
+54 DDNDES

-69 LASMRTAN
+69 LASQRTAN
-77 FLCEQGIKKG
+77 FLKDQGIKKG

-120 LAEEDLEY
+120 LAAEDLEY
-128 RFNAAEIKMVVSY
+128 RFKAADVKMVVTY
-141 DEPSLQK
+141 DEPALQK
-148 EVDKAKTKC
+148 EVDKAKTKS
-157 PSVEKLVTVGQ
+157 PSVEKLVTVGL
-168 TARQNWVSFYDDYEI
+168 TARQNWISFYDDYEI
-183 YPAKFPRPQGE
+183 YPAKFERPTGE
-194 EATHN
+194 DAISN
-199 DDIMIVYFTSGTS
+199 DDIMVVYFTSGTS

-298 PTVYRYILHHGLS
+298 PTVYRYILQHGIS
-311 RYDLS
+311 KYDLS
-316 SLKYCTTAGESLNTD
+316 NLKHCTTAGEALNLD
-331 IYNKFYEQTGIR
+331 IYNRFYEQTGLR
-343 LQEGYG
+343 MQEGYG

-360 GFTEPKP
+360 GYTEPRP
-367 GSIGKPSPGYSME
+367 GSMGKPSPGYSME
-380 IVDAEGKPCAADE
+380 IVNADGEPCGVDE

-413 YRDPERTEK
+413 YRDEERTEK

-440 GYLWF
+440 GYYWF

-488 GQAVKATVVLKKGY
+488 GQAVKATIVLQKGY

-511 MQLFAKNVA
+511 IQLFTKKVA

-546 TIRDKDK
+546 TIRDKD
-553 EAADAEAQKAEQTTE
+553 AEAQKAENAENAET
-568 QKIPTLVAM
+568 
-577 RTKQQVVKCCPPG
+577 
-590 QAGDDKS
+590 S
-597 TQGSSGAES
+597 TAPAQSHPDESQDRHS

>member
-1 MLLNKFLSRTDYESY
+1 MLLNKFLARTDYESY
-16 EDLYKNFKINIPED
+16 EDLYKNFKISIPD
-30 FNFAYDVVDEY
+30 NFNFAYDVVDEY
-41 AKTEPKREALVWC
+41 AKNEPKREALVWC
-54 DDNDED
+54 DDNDES

-69 LASMRTAN
+69 LASQRTAN
-77 FLCEQGIKKG
+77 FLVEQGIKKG

-120 LAEEDLEY
+120 LAAEDLEY
-128 RFNAAEIKMVVSY
+128 
-141 DEPSLQK
+141 
-148 EVDKAKTKC
+148 
-157 PSVEKLVTVGQ
+157 
-168 TARQNWVSFYDDYEI
+168 YEI
-183 YPAKFPRPQGE
+183 YPAKFERPSGE
-194 EATHN
+194 DAIKN
-199 DDIMIVYFTSGTS
+199 DDIMVVYFTSGTS

-298 PTVYRYILHHGLS
+298 PTVYRYILQHGIS
-311 RYDLS
+311 KYDLS
-316 SLKYCTTAGESLNTD
+316 SLKHCTTAGEALNLD
-331 IYNKFYEQTGIR
+331 IYNRFYEQTGLR
-343 LQEGYG
+343 MQEGYG

-360 GFTEPKP
+360 GFTEPRP
-367 GSIGKPSPGYSME
+367 GSMGKPSPGYSME
-380 IVDAEGKPCAADE
+380 IVNADGEPCGVDE

-440 GYLWF
+440 GYYWF

-502 EASKELAKE
+502 EASKDLAKE

-546 TIRDKDK
+546 SIRDKD
-553 EAADAEAQKAEQTTE
+553 AAAQNAENAESQDNGAENAPANEQT
-568 QKIPTLVAM
+568 Q
-577 RTKQQVVKCCPPG
+577 
-590 QAGDDKS
+590 D
-597 TQGSSGAES
+597 

>member
-1 MLLNKFLSRTDYESY
+1 MILNKFLSKIDYKSY
-16 EDLYKNFKINIPED
+16 EDLYKNFKITIPND

-69 LASMRTAN
+69 LASQRTAN
-77 FLCEQGIKKG
+77 FLVEQGIKKG

-120 LAEEDLEY
+120 LAAEDLEY
-128 RFNAAEIKMVVSY
+128 RFNAAEIKMVVTY
-141 DEPSLQK
+141 DDPALQK
-148 EVDKAKTKC
+148 EVDKAKSKC
-157 PSVEKLVTVGQ
+157 ESVEKLVTVGQ
-168 TARQNWVSFYDDYEI
+168 TARQNWISFYDDYEL
-183 YPAKFPRPQGE
+183 FPSTFERPVGDA
-194 EATHN
+194 ATHN

-212 SNPKMVAHTFTYP
+212 SNPKMVAHTYTYP

-283 LEKMAEYKVTTFCAP
+283 LEKMAEYKITTFCAP
-298 PTVYRYILHHGLS
+298 PTVYRYILQHGIS

-316 SLKYCTTAGESLNTD
+316 SLQYCTTAGEALNVD

-343 LQEGYG
+343 MQEGYG

-360 GFTEPKP
+360 GFSEPHP
-367 GSIGKPSPGYSME
+367 GSMGKPSPGYSME
-380 IVDAEGKPCAADE
+380 IVNADGEPCADDE

-413 YRDPERTEK
+413 YRDDERTEK

-440 GYLWF
+440 GYYWF
-445 VGRTDDLIKSSG
+445 VGRNDDLIKSSG

-488 GQAVKATVVLKKGY
+488 GQAVKATIVLQKGY

-511 MQLFAKNVA
+511 IQLFTKKVA

-546 TIRDKDK
+546 TIRDKD
-553 EAADAEAQKAEQTTE
+553 AEAQNAEKAEAANNAETPANENKTE
-568 QKIPTLVAM
+568 
-577 RTKQQVVKCCPPG
+577 
-590 QAGDDKS
+590 S
-597 TQGSSGAES
+597 